1 MFDSKLFARAAVATA
16 GCAVAAATFGIGPA
30 AAQTSTTVS
39 PAGAAVQATNQ
50 GVVKAVAGGVT
61 ITCNTST
68 ATGTVPAA
76 PNNTNPSGPVTV
88 PISAPTFTGCSTSMW
103 GVSATV
109 TTSGSWSITG
119 QNGSPISG
127 SINVPTG
134 GMVIQTS
141 GLASCKVVV
150 APTAPASLA
159 GTWTNGNP
167 STVQATNSPA
177 PIKVTGG
184 FGCPTSAT
192 TGTVTGVYK
201 VTNATT
207 PSVPITVG
215 P

>member
-1 MFDSKLFARAAVATA
+1 MFDSNFFTRSALVTA
-16 GCAVAAATFGIGPA
+16 GCAVAAASFGLGPA
-30 AAQTSTTVS
+30 AAQSSTTVS

-50 GVVKAVAGGVT
+50 GSVKAVAGGVT
-61 ITCNTST
+61 ITCTTSS
-68 ATGTVPAA
+68 ATGSVPAA

-88 PISAPTFTGCSTSMW
+88 PINAPTFTGCSTSMW

-119 QNGSPISG
+119 QNGSPVAG

-150 APTAPASLA
+150 APSAPATLA
-159 GTWTNGNP
+159 GTWTNGSP

-192 TGTVTGVYK
+192 TGTVTGTYK
-201 VTNATT
+201 VTNTTT